1 MIPCTYCNYLLLN
14 EDKLGDHMK
23 KFHTEVDVD
32 GQFVCEECHAT
43 FKKKKYLKI
52 HVNRVHSGIRHKCPE
67 CWSTFSTKQNLARH
81 VKSTHKNQCAE
92 AVGIKES
99 YEHNGNMTND
109 VTTENEYSD
118 DVNNTMII
126 KQENNIAEKLNQ

>member
-32 GQFVCEECHAT
+32 GQFVCDECHAT

-52 HVNRVHSGIRHKCPE
+52 HVKKVHSGIRHICPE
-67 CWSTFSTKQNLARH
+67 CRSTFSTKHNLARH
-81 VKSTHKNQCAE
+81 FKSTHKNKCPE
-92 AVGIKES
+92 AVDITKS
-99 YEHNGNMTND
+99 YEQNGNRTND
-109 VTTENEYSD
+109 VSSKVEYSD

-126 KQENNIAEKLNQ
+126 KQENNIAEKQ